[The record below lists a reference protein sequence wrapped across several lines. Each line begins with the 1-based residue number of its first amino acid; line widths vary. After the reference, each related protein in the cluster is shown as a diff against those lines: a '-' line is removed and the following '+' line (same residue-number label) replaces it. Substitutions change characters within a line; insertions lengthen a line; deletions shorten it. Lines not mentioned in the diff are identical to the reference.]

1 MNSYSKQTTSYS
13 QSQSL
18 SQHPRVSPVTIR
30 SHHLGTTESKYW
42 NNRKDDPIDNSPHS
56 SHSINTPIK
65 LTSGSTTLNRPNSK
79 EIYSNKVEA
88 SSSYSKFS
96 GKFNDTLNMNVPLEK
111 SVSIESNSSI
121 GVGKALN
128 HNYGLKPLKNE
139 IEEEKYNPY
148 NFKKKDDYI
157 YSGSQ
162 ENSIYK
168 KTAPENLPKKESNY
182 LGSQENSVLKKTTSE
197 SIVRKESIG
206 GKKCKF
212 PYMPKMPCKREMAG
226 LRNIGN
232 TCFLW
237 DLIVFFKN
245 LWKRKIIGIR
255 LSSAFS
261 IPRNSVIFFSK
272 ANSHH
277 KLIRKA
283 KKVLRRNSQNW

>member
-1 MNSYSKQTTSYS
+1 MNSNYPKQYTSSY
-13 QSQSL
+13 SQSL
-18 SQHPRVSPVTIR
+18 SQHPRVTPVTIR
-30 SHHLGTTESKYW
+30 SHNLGSNESKYW
-42 NNRKDDPIDNSPHS
+42 NNRKDDPNDNSPHS

-79 EIYSNKVEA
+79 DLYSNKVES

-96 GKFNDTLNMNVPLEK
+96 GRFNDNLNMNVPLEK
-111 SVSIESNSSI
+111 SVSIENNSSI
-121 GVGKALN
+121 GVGRALN
-128 HNYGLKPLKNE
+128 QNYGLKPLKND

-168 KTAPENLPKKESNY
+168 KASTENLPKKESNY
-182 LGSQENSVLKKTTSE
+182 LGPQENSVLKKTTSE

-212 PYMPKMPCKREMAG
+212 PYTPKMLCKREMAG

-232 TCFLW
+232 TCFL
-237 DLIVFFKN
+237 
-245 LWKRKIIGIR
+245 
-255 LSSAFS
+255 
-261 IPRNSVIFFSK
+261 
-272 ANSHH
+272 
-277 KLIRKA
+277 
-283 KKVLRRNSQNW
+283 